1 MSSIGALC
9 TLISNHR
16 ACFLLLVTEAHRGG
30 VLVAAAVPSHVHNLG
45 VESLDRKDRRVPSL
59 GVPTLVWPRLQIY
72 LRTLLQQGSPRTSSC
87 CFWLLVPAALLHS
100 QVYVPSWADWAC
112 PRYSS
117 LPTANTCARPSPSP
131 GRG

>member
-9 TLISNHR
+9 TLISNQFR
-16 ACFLLLVTEAHRGG
+16 ECFLLLVTETHRGR

-45 VESLDRKDRRVPSL
+45 VESLDWKGRRVPSL
-59 GVPTLVWPRLQIY
+59 AVPTLVWSRLQIY
-72 LRTLLQQGSPRTSSC
+72 LRTLRQDSPRTSSC

-117 LPTANTCARPSPSP
+117 LPTANTCARPFPSP